1 MKEWKTYQLPFGK
14 YKGETMYMVLI
25 NDWDYI
31 CWLDNRMLGQTLRR
45 AVDEAIAYHR
55 EHLNKGERN

>member
-1 MKEWKTYQLPFGK
+1 MFDWKKYQLPFGK

-31 CWLDNRMLGQTLRR
+31 CWLDNRMLGQTMRR
-45 AVDEAIAYHR
+45 AVDAAITYHR
-55 EHLNKGERN
+55 EHLNKGEE